1 MDHSFD
7 WQKKTLRR
15 VRPNWNLFLIWL
27 LCLGCISVGVIT
39 TPYLSIISLL
49 LFFIT
54 MLAARPDDTFALL
67 FGLLPFANIFKLST
81 TSMSLFTICETG
93 LAVYLLLKN
102 RIRVSQFF
110 MLTLLVLYLLFFS
123 LSNLSLLTIVKTIVG
138 LLLIGFAASVL
149 TKEGLKSAARL
160 LSLST
165 IVMLLLSRNRAYL
178 SYVEKYYGD
187 LDYYVDAA
195 GRATNT
201 LRISGFLGDPNYCAV
216 LLVMVL
222 ALLCVLYY
230 HKAIRAEFWLYSA
243 FLVPFGFLTYSKTYF
258 LCIAILLVMLILF
271 VLFPKHKFW
280 ALLSL
285 IGGGVV
291 VWLAVNRKI
300 EAINMILARFSGGDF
315 TTGRMKLNRDYLQY
329 IFEHAKVLFFGDGI
343 SADRFSGAGN
353 NVHCLYIELLY
364 KLGVVGTFL
373 YCGTLSAALSQ
384 PRKQLHRP
392 FANYLP
398 LAFFL
403 VIFAFLAAL
412 VNYAL
417 PFYIIIVAAAYNYT
431 DSDTEEED
439 AV

>member
-1 MDHSFD
+1 
-7 WQKKTLRR
+7 
-15 VRPNWNLFLIWL
+15 
-27 LCLGCISVGVIT
+27 
-39 TPYLSIISLL
+39 
-49 LFFIT
+49 
-54 MLAARPDDTFALL
+54 
-67 FGLLPFANIFKLST
+67 
-81 TSMSLFTICETG
+81 
-93 LAVYLLLKN
+93 
-102 RIRVSQFF
+102 
-110 MLTLLVLYLLFFS
+110 
-123 LSNLSLLTIVKTIVG
+123 
-138 LLLIGFAASVL
+138 
-149 TKEGLKSAARL
+149 
-160 LSLST
+160 
-165 IVMLLLSRNRAYL
+165 
-178 SYVEKYYGD
+178 
-187 LDYYVDAA
+187 
-195 GRATNT
+195 
-201 LRISGFLGDPNYCAV
+201 
-216 LLVMVL
+216 
-222 ALLCVLYY
+222 
-230 HKAIRAEFWLYSA
+230 
-243 FLVPFGFLTYSKTYF
+243 
-258 LCIAILLVMLILF
+258 
-271 VLFPKHKFW
+271 
-280 ALLSL
+280 
-285 IGGGVV
+285 
-291 VWLAVNRKI
+291 
-300 EAINMILARFSGGDF
+300 MILARFSGGDF